1 MVFYDVSLPVLRI
14 VKVHL
19 IINSVLVLL
28 TLLVVGL
35 RMLCRFESEARLWWD
50 DYHILLAVPQG
61 IGMLIIQG
69 LWAPTGIGYPVTQ
82 TLPNLVP
89 ILKMLVAYEPVF
101 ACCISTIKMSVMFFY
116 LRVFVNSG
124 LRLAVKLVMA
134 FVLLWSVGNVLQVFL
149 ICRPFAATYDPTIE
163 VLETP
168 LFHLQHEGAVCGN
181 QVGTFI
187 AIGAFNIT
195 TDAVILTLPVPTI
208 WRLKMSGSARLG
220 ISVVLMIGLVVSVVA
235 IIRIVSLTRLDMTNL
250 TGTMIWADFWLT
262 VEPNLGIFCVS
273 LPMLGRLR
281 SRFSSR
287 RGASKFG
294 PSEGSYRLE
303 TDASAARKQKGSRGH
318 EDEDHALEAIYASN
332 KEVHHQS
339 SAVAAGHRGGGGKR
353 DDTVP
358 SRDGSEE
365 ALTDERDKNG
375 ILVQTKR
382 TIESG

>member
-1 MVFYDVSLPVLRI
+1 MVFYDVSLPVLPI

-35 RMLCRFESEARLWWD
+35 RMLCRFESGVRLWWD
-50 DYHILLAVPQG
+50 DYLILLAVPQG

-69 LWAPTGIGYPVTQ
+69 LWSPMGIGYPVSQ

-89 ILKMLVAYEPVF
+89 ILKMLVAYELVY

-124 LRLAVKLVMA
+124 LRLAVKLVMT

-163 VLETP
+163 
-168 LFHLQHEGAVCGN
+168 GAVCGN
-181 QVGTFI
+181 QVGAFI
-187 AIGAFNIT
+187 AIGAFNVIT
-195 TDAVILTLPVPTI
+195 DVIILTLPVPTI

-220 ISVVLMIGLVVSVVA
+220 ISAVLMIGLVVSVVA
-235 IIRIVSLTRLDMTNL
+235 IVRIVSLTRLDMTNL
-250 TGTMIWADFWLT
+250 TGTMIWADFWST

-281 SRFSSR
+281 SRFTSR
-287 RGASKFG
+287 RGASKLDG

-303 TDASAARKQKGSRGH
+303 TDVSAARRRRGSRGR

-339 SAVAAGHRGGGGKR
+339 SAVAAGQRRGGGKQHG
-353 DDTVP
+353 DTVP

-375 ILVQTKR
+375 ILVQTKWA
-382 TIESG
+382 IESE